1 MKIAIVRRECGVGL
15 GGAEG
20 YCENVARGLFQKGH
34 DVTIIS
40 DRSLLKEIGQIRA
53 RVLGRGSI
61 AKNLSFFINVKRIL
75 KKQHGFD
82 VVYGLSRIEGAD
94 FLRISDPLH
103 APWLR
108 FGYRDSR
115 IPFYIKRFFPRHL
128 SLLFQEKRAI
138 KTARYIIT
146 NSNLVREQVVRFYRV
161 PRKKIITIYNGVNL
175 ERFRPISKDERK
187 KVREWLGI
195 NEKERVVIFSGSDFK
210 RKGLSNLVEALS
222 LLRDRNI
229 KLLVCGSGKKKYVEH
244 LLRDNFLKKRV
255 NFLGMRRDIERLYGA
270 SDILCLPTLYDPFAN
285 SCLEAMACGIPV
297 ITTRQNGAA
306 ELVERVDKRLVIEKN
321 DPFLIKDSLS
331 YYFSKSE
338 SDCMDLRN
346 KVLNLSGEYSW
357 ENHVSKISSVFHSFI
372 SQ

>member
-40 DRSLLKEIGQIRA
+40 DRSLLKDIGQIRA

-75 KKQHGFD
+75 KRQHGFD

-108 FGYRDSR
+108 FGYRDSK
-115 IPFYIKRFFPRHL
+115 IPFFIKRLFPRHL

-146 NSNLVREQVVRFYRV
+146 NSNLVRDQVIRFYGV
-161 PRKKIITIYNGVNL
+161 SGKKIITVYNGVDL
-175 ERFRPISKDERK
+175 KRFCPLSSDERK
-187 KVREWLGI
+187 EVRRELGL
-195 NEKERVVIFSGSDFK
+195 NEKDKVIIFSGSDFK
-210 RKGLSNLVEALS
+210 RKGLSNLIKALS
-222 LLRDRNI
+222 LMKDKDIR
-229 KLLVCGSGKKKYVEH
+229 LLVCGNGKRKQVEQ
-244 LLRDNFLKKRV
+244 LLKDNSIRKRV
-255 NFLGMRRDIERLYGA
+255 IFLGMRRDIERLYGA

-285 SCLEAMACGIPV
+285 ACLEAMACRLPV
-297 ITTRQNGAA
+297 ITTRQNGVS
-306 ELVERVDKRLVIEKN
+306 ELVERVDKRLVIEKS
-321 DPFLIKDSLS
+321 DPFLIRDSLS
-331 YYFSKSE
+331 YYFSLNEKAQVK
-338 SDCMDLRN
+338 LRG
-346 KVLNLSGEYSW
+346 KVSGLSMEFSW
-357 ENHVSKISSVFHSFI
+357 ENHIQKLSSLFLSFVSR
-372 SQ
+372 